1 MWEEI
6 FLKIFVINLGFLYIS
21 VEVEESKK
29 KESNLGEFREAKTR

>member
-21 VEVEESKK
+21 VEVEERKN
-29 KESNLGEFREAKTR
+29 KESNLGEFRESKTR